1 MDGRGIAKTTIRTL
15 AICGLVIAAATPA
28 GAQVVYTDSDGHS
41 YTEDERGNLTY
52 CDGYGPDGKWVPCP
66 SKEPAGMWEKVKGL
80 PGKAQ
85 DQWEKGKAKLNE
97 LNPLDKVNL
106 LNDELAGRETP
117 EAEEVLP
124 WRQPARSSA
133 STRSYERS
141 AKERSKQPCEKVGFA
156 VAGENCTAWCFEV
169 SDPFPGK
176 NCYDR
181 DAWFAEKRK
190 AEELEKKAR
199 AAESPVRRTKTVSLP
214 LHPAQPAVEQPW
226 CHEIVNPLPPVNC
239 IEYIPPAASASG
251 AGTTIN
257 VHAPAAAEAD
267 PFDSVYDNYKSP
279 TASRFG
285 RVIGR
290 AIKQKA
296 ERDRR
301 KAEHKRLLSTLDR
314 REGRTGAPKT
324 GSAHQAAVGAAVAP
338 HKTPAP
344 SGTVQPP
351 PFYSAAEQARVK
363 EIVKERRA
371 KIEMQKKQWAEQ
383 TKAYQRAKAAKPKSY
398 AVKPTDYSRKVNRS
412 RLPAQSGG
420 ITNCKVIRNYYL
432 DGTMCTCTINGR
444 PGYYTM
450 RCPGK

>member
-1 MDGRGIAKTTIRTL
+1 MDSRGIAKTTIRTL
-15 AICGLVIAAATPA
+15 GICGLALAVATSA
-28 GAQVVYTDSDGHS
+28 GAQVHTDSDGYRWHTDKS
-41 YTEDERGNLTY
+41 TGQKRH
-52 CDGYGPDGKWVPCP
+52 CAHYGPSGDLYYLGRPRRDGELDPSVICP
-66 SKEPAGMWEKVKGL
+66 GEINPAAAEPEKPGL
-80 PGKAQ
+80 VDKARG
-85 DQWEKGKAKLNE
+85 QWEKAKEKASEIKDAFK
-97 LNPLDKVNL
+97 NPFKGFEEFTGDKS
-106 LNDELAGRETP
+106 P
-117 EAEEVLP
+117 EAEEELP

-141 AKERSKQPCEKVGFA
+141 AKERPKQPCEKVGFA
-156 VAGENCTAWCFEV
+156 VAGENCIAWCFEV
-169 SDPFPGK
+169 DDPYPGK
-176 NCYDR
+176 NCYVR

-199 AAESPVRRTKTVSLP
+199 GAESSVRRTKTVSLP
-214 LHPAQPAVEQPW
+214 LPLHPAQPAGEQPW

-314 REGRTGAPKT
+314 REGRAGAPKT
-324 GSAHQAAVGAAVAP
+324 KSAHQAAVGATVAP
-338 HKTPAP
+338 HKTLAP

-351 PFYSAAEQARVK
+351 PLYSPAEQARLDQAKK
-363 EIVKERRA
+363 EWRARQEAAKRKRRA
-371 KIEMQKKQWAEQ
+371 EQ
-383 TKAYQRAKAAKPKSY
+383 EAYKRLMKSYNRAPAAKTHVPRRNSSGSY
-398 AVKPTDYSRKVNRS
+398 CDGYALS
-412 RLPAQSGG
+412 SG
-420 ITNCKVIRNYYL
+420 CF
-432 DGTMCTCTINGR
+432 
-444 PGYYTM
+444 
-450 RCPGK
+450 GKF

>member
-1 MDGRGIAKTTIRTL
+1 MNGRRKNDRSNRVRRSASR
-15 AICGLVIAAATPA
+15 
-28 GAQVVYTDSDGHS
+28 
-41 YTEDERGNLTY
+41 
-52 CDGYGPDGKWVPCP
+52 
-66 SKEPAGMWEKVKGL
+66 L
-80 PGKAQ
+80 PGKTVSRGA
-85 DQWEKGKAKLNE
+85 L
-97 LNPLDKVNL
+97 
-106 LNDELAGRETP
+106 RST
-117 EAEEVLP
+117 
-124 WRQPARSSA
+124 ARFL
-133 STRSYERS
+133 E
-141 AKERSKQPCEKVGFA
+141 
-156 VAGENCTAWCFEV
+156 
-169 SDPFPGK
+169 K
-176 NCYDR
+176 NCYVR

-199 AAESPVRRTKTVSLP
+199 GAESPVRRTKTVSLP
-214 LHPAQPAVEQPW
+214 LPLHPAQPVDEQPW

-251 AGTTIN
+251 AGGGTTIN

-324 GSAHQAAVGAAVAP
+324 RSAHQAAVGAAVAP
-338 HKTPAP
+338 HKTLAP

-398 AVKPTDYSRKVNRS
+398 AVKPTDYSRGGSRSGKRVNTKC
-412 RLPAQSGG
+412 PAYIYGPNRVANSEGV
-420 ITNCKVIRNYYL
+420 CVR
-432 DGTMCTCTINGR
+432 R
-444 PGYYTM
+444 
-450 RCPGK
+450 

>member
-1 MDGRGIAKTTIRTL
+1 MDGRGIAKTTIGTL
-15 AICGLVIAAATPA
+15 AICGLALAVARTA
-28 GAQVVYTDSDGHS
+28 GAQVVYTDPDGHS

-66 SKEPAGMWEKVKGL
+66 GKSAEPGLWEKVKGL

-97 LNPLDKVNL
+97 LNPLDKVNVL
-106 LNDELAGRETP
+106 SDELAGREIP
-117 EAEEVLP
+117 EAEEELP
-124 WRQPARSSA
+124 WRQSARSSA

-141 AKERSKQPCEKVGFA
+141 AKERPKQPCEKVGFA
-156 VAGENCTAWCFEV
+156 VAGENCVAWCFEV
-169 SDPFPGK
+169 DDPYPGK
-176 NCYDR
+176 NCYVR

-214 LHPAQPAVEQPW
+214 LHPAQPAGEQPW

-251 AGTTIN
+251 GGTTIN

-314 REGRTGAPKT
+314 REGRAVEHKRQRAIAKSSTPPATRSRPTQPT
-324 GSAHQAAVGAAVAP
+324 GS
-338 HKTPAP
+338 TPRWR
-344 SGTVQPP
+344 QPP
-351 PFYSAAEQARVK
+351 VQVIK
-363 EIVKERRA
+363 
-371 KIEMQKKQWAEQ
+371 
-383 TKAYQRAKAAKPKSY
+383 KPKSY
-398 AVKPTDYSRKVNRS
+398 AVKPTDYSRRV
-412 RLPAQSGG
+412 SGG
-420 ITNCKVIRNYYL
+420 SAKKARFCYPVF
-432 DGTMCTCTINGR
+432 GTIIGR
-444 PGYYTM
+444 DKWG
-450 RCPGK
+450 CPRTK

>member
-1 MDGRGIAKTTIRTL
+1 MDSRGIAKTTIRTL
-15 AICGLVIAAATPA
+15 GICGLALAVATSA
-28 GAQVVYTDSDGHS
+28 GAQVHTDSDGYRWHTDKS
-41 YTEDERGNLTY
+41 TGQKRH
-52 CDGYGPDGKWVPCP
+52 CAHYGPSGDLYYLGRPRRDGELDPSVICP
-66 SKEPAGMWEKVKGL
+66 GEINPAAAEPEKPGL
-80 PGKAQ
+80 VDKARG
-85 DQWEKGKAKLNE
+85 QWEKAKEKASEIKDAFK
-97 LNPLDKVNL
+97 NPFKGFEEFTGDKS
-106 LNDELAGRETP
+106 P
-117 EAEEVLP
+117 EAEEELP

-141 AKERSKQPCEKVGFA
+141 AKERPKQPCEKVGFA
-156 VAGENCTAWCFEV
+156 VAGENCIAWCFEV
-169 SDPFPGK
+169 DDPYPGK
-176 NCYDR
+176 NCYVR

-199 AAESPVRRTKTVSLP
+199 GAESSVRRTKTVSLP
-214 LHPAQPAVEQPW
+214 LPLHPAQPAGEQPW

-301 KAEHKRLLSTLDR
+301 KAEHRRLLSTLDR

-324 GSAHQAAVGAAVAP
+324 RSAHQAAVGATGAP
-338 HKTPAP
+338 HKTLAP

-363 EIVKERRA
+363 EIDKERRA

-398 AVKPTDYSRKVNRS
+398 AVKPTDYSRKSNRAFEY
-412 RLPAQSGG
+412 PKFGP
-420 ITNCKVIRNYYL
+420 IRGP
-432 DGTMCTCTINGR
+432 DGEILV
-444 PGYYTM
+444 P
-450 RCPGK
+450 